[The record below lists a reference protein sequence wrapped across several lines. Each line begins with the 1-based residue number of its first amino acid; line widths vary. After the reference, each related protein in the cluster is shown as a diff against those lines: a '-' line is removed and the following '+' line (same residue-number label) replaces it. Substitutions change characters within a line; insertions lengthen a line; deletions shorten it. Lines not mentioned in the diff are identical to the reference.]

1 MPRHRNRVTSYP
13 DSSILVRSLD
23 TDSWNEIPLDSIE
36 SVTTPDDDGC
46 IEVLY
51 TVTTIYSDGQMLSEL
66 RTGESTIDRLFIAL
80 GWHSDYGPHGSYTAP
95 LHH

>member
-36 SVTTPDDDGC
+36 SVTTPDDDGS

-51 TVTTIYSDGQMLSEL
+51 RVTTIYGDGRMLSEL
-66 RTGESTIDRLFIAL
+66 RSGESTIDRLFIAL
-80 GWHSDYGPHGSYTAP
+80 GWHSDYGLRGSYIAP

>member
-1 MPRHRNRVTSYP
+1 MPRHRNRVTRYP

-36 SVTTPDDDGC
+36 SVTTPDDDGS

-51 TVTTIYSDGQMLSEL
+51 TVTIIYSDGRMVSEL

-80 GWHSDYGPHGSYTAP
+80 GWHSDYGLRGSYIAP

>member
-23 TDSWNEIPLDSIE
+23 TDSWTEIPQDSIE
-36 SVTTPDDDGC
+36 SVTTPDDDGS

-51 TVTTIYSDGQMLSEL
+51 TVTIIYSDGRMVSEL

-80 GWHSDYGPHGSYTAP
+80 GWHSDYGSPGSYTAP

>member
-23 TDSWNEIPLDSIE
+23 THSWNEIPLDSIE
-36 SVTTPDDDGC
+36 SVTIPDDDGS

-51 TVTTIYSDGQMLSEL
+51 TVTIIYSDGQMVSEL

-80 GWHSDYGPHGSYTAP
+80 GWHSDYGLRGSYIAP

>member
-23 TDSWNEIPLDSIE
+23 THSWNEIPLDSIE
-36 SVTTPDDDGC
+36 SVTTPDDDGS

-51 TVTTIYSDGQMLSEL
+51 TVTIIYSDGRMVSEL

-80 GWHSDYGPHGSYTAP
+80 GWHSDYGLRGSYIAP